1 MCVGFLESLCDGDGG
16 RRWQFIGGR
25 GDRAG
30 ALPRWL
36 LWLQLLY
43 CLLCLVFRQKND
55 SWVVLDSG
63 SCLVSG
69 DIVVDQII

>member
-1 MCVGFLESLCDGDGG
+1 LCDGDGG

-30 ALPRWL
+30 ALYRWAGTHFWWL
-36 LWLQLLY
+36 SWLQLLY
-43 CLLCLVFRQKND
+43 SLLCLVFTPKND

-69 DIVVDQII
+69 DMLVDQIM